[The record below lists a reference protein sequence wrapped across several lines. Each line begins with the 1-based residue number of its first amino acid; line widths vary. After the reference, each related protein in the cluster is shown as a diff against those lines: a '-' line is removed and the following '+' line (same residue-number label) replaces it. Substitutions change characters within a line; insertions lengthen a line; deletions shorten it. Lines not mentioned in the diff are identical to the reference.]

1 MTRFATIVAV
11 AAAAAATL
19 DAASAFAPAA
29 APGRPTTAAQ
39 LVPDQ
44 GRQLVAFSQ
53 EYLTRK
59 AQESATRKAHLTAS
73 KRRGTGPGTL
83 VSAARDLASRLLGD
97 ARAEDEDEVV
107 YPIVGFELVDGRAV
121 PKPGQWAACSLPPPG
136 PGAEETYG
144 KWTSASA

>member
-19 DAASAFAPAA
+19 DAAAAFAPAA
-29 APGRPTTAAQ
+29 DP
-39 LVPDQ
+39 

-73 KRRGTGPGTL
+73 KHRGTGPGTL

-144 KWTSASA
+144 KWTSAR